1 MEKILEKV
9 IALILVIILVS
20 ANMLILGE
28 YTIAYALSD
37 EELSE
42 QDAKTNQKNVE
53 FNAYFDGGT
62 HNKTF
67 EIGDEGAKIYVNI
80 KVNNAGYLENGTIEF
95 LNTNFK
101 LKDGITNE
109 NIQSVDVNTNK
120 IVLNKLNNGSD
131 VTIELPIE
139 ILKNDNV
146 TLDYFNKETSTKFTG
161 KYVDGN
167 GKEKDVQKEIVNKLS
182 WKGNAET
189 EITVNPEKFVPFATN
204 GNYGAMVQVRV
215 NSKIKNNS
223 LPIKSTNIEITVPT
237 INNIKPT
244 SVNVISTRTTATNG
258 KTDGLDFINSNYS
271 YDIEN
276 GKVVINTSN
285 LQDSISWIKN
295 SDDEYLVTY
304 LFEGQEIYNLA
315 KASGIDSQILAK
327 ANITVYNNE
336 EKIVSKDAT
345 SQIKFTETKGT
356 LTDFDLNVP
365 NQMSKGYIYANY
377 DAKEKVE
384 TEYYTTYIATVN
396 SSKLTTSIEIIQSYD
411 KFLTAENAEGSS
423 TVNGKNYTYN
433 KRVEVNQ
440 AEFNKILGQDGTITV
455 KNENGEVLGTINKET
470 KIDNEVYILDISD
483 KNNNKLDIVTSAPI
497 TEGQLKIKVVKAISG
512 NLEYSKEQMKE
523 FTKMKMDFTGKTNT
537 TTYTAWKENLL
548 KEPET
553 KVELEVNKKDLT
565 TVVKNENV
573 EIRAVLDTSS
583 EYNALFE
590 NPTLKITLPSYIEK
604 IDLKSTNILLS
615 NGLKI
620 KSSQIKEENGHK
632 VIYVNI
638 EGKQSEYTID
648 AEYKGAIVVLNT
660 DITLDTLTPSG
671 ENKITLEY
679 TNENDVATKTN
690 GSVEQIINYVAP
702 TGVVAANK
710 ISNYK
715 DNMPQVESISG
726 ETKTVEIDTYSSKRT
741 ITINGTV
748 VNNYPNDI
756 SNIVILGRIPAEGNK
771 KIDTNEELGSNFT
784 TPLSTAVGL
793 SGVDNSNYTVYYS
806 DNENATRDLQ
816 DSNNGWSTTAKTSS
830 KSYLIVFSDSYKM
843 GKGSKIDF
851 AYNAEIPEKLEPSQS
866 AFTMYKV
873 YYNNNS
879 EIGNIDENK
888 VSSIIGVNT
897 KEGPKLEVNIS
908 STAET
913 VREGQYIRMD
923 VEVKNVGQ
931 ADVSGV
937 KLTAERP
944 EYVTFYEYAVG
955 VGFLDIKEDNIEI
968 NVGDVKAGES
978 KKISY
983 YIGIDEDTTIL
994 TIDIGDPDNLTPAE
1008 EEEIEKAEK
1017 FPKEITNIV
1026 YATAEGFEGK
1036 IKSNECKM
1044 QIQNGDLSLQ
1054 TFSYVTEGEVLKTG
1068 DKVRYCMEIINISEN
1083 SNLNNVVV
1091 TMQLP
1096 QGMKFK
1102 GGFVKDKWSSEEKV
1116 TDGISYNEESN
1127 IITISIPSID
1137 IMKVIELEVE
1147 VIDLEGSFYVMP
1159 TIKADGTEEHYSNIL
1174 EHKAEKPDLQ
1184 ISELTVSPR
1193 YISENENVT
1202 YKFSIKNNGESIA
1215 RGIKIVDQLPEGLE
1229 FVEAKYLYL
1238 EEEQRVTTLKDGKV
1252 QFTINVLE
1260 PGQSIEISI
1269 VAKAELLPDKNDKEV
1284 FNKVSV
1290 SAMSFDEVQTNEVSC
1305 IIEYDEDVHNGSGG
1319 GTTTKN
1325 HKISGTAW
1333 IDDNMNGRRDTEEQR
1348 LGNIQVVLLDKNA
1361 GSIVKD
1367 PDSNEQ
1373 KITTTTQTGT
1383 YQFTNIPNGE
1393 YLVVFLYDSSNYS
1406 LTEYKK
1412 DGVDEGFNSDVIDV
1426 NITLEGKRRIAA
1438 ITDTIVVNGGNV
1450 RDIDIGVY
1458 TANKFDLSLDKTVNK
1473 ITLTTPTI
1481 GTKTYEYNNQ
1491 VGKVEVLG
1499 QNLGK
1504 SNAVIEYKISIK
1516 NEGSVAGYVNKI
1528 VDYLPEEVSFDTE
1541 LNPDWYLSDNGNIY
1555 NSSLSNE
1562 VIKPGETK
1570 EVTLIVSLKITEDK
1584 IGSIYNDAEIYE
1596 SYNEQGLKDIDST
1609 VGNKADSED
1618 DMSQAIVVVS
1628 LVTGKIIMYTSI
1640 AIVVI
1645 ALVGFGVFEIKK
1657 HVLKGKKN
1665 K

>member
-53 FNAYFDGGT
+53 FNAYFDGET

-67 EIGDEGAKIYVNI
+67 EIGDEGAKIYVNV

-182 WKGNAET
+182 WKGNAEI

-215 NSKIKNNS
+215 NSKIKDNS
-223 LPIKSTNIEITVPT
+223 IPIKSTNIEITVPT

-345 SQIKFTETKGT
+345 CQIKFTETKGT

-470 KIDNEVYILDISD
+470 KIDNGVYILDISD

-756 SNIVILGRIPAEGNK
+756 SNIVILGRIPASGNK

-944 EYVTFYEYAVG
+944 EYVTFLNYGIGNGFYE
-955 VGFLDIKEDNIEI
+955 LNEDEHVID
-968 NVGDVKAGES
+968 VGDIAISETKNV
-978 KKISY
+978 SY
-983 YIGIDEDTTIL
+983 YIKIDDDTTI
-994 TIDIGDPDNLTPAE
+994 IDPSLEDSMSHDEYNEYLQN
-1008 EEEIEKAEK
+1008 KKK
-1017 FPKEITNIV
+1017 FPKEIINIV
-1026 YATAEGFEGK
+1026 YVSSDEFTEK
-1036 IKSNECKM
+1036 VKSNEYKM
-1044 QIQNGDLSLQ
+1044 QVQDGKISIN
-1054 TFSYVTEGEVLKTG
+1054 TFSYMASDEVLKVG
-1068 DKVRYCMEIINISEN
+1068 DTIRYGINIKNISKSGDI
-1083 SNLNNVVV
+1083 SNCLVKI
-1091 TMQLP
+1091 QLP
-1096 QGMKFK
+1096 NGLKFESAE
-1102 GGFVKDKWSSEEKV
+1102 VKDNW
-1116 TDGISYNEESN
+1116 TDDGGISDIAVYDEENN
-1127 IITISIPSID
+1127 IVTINIGTLNIKKTIEIRAKID
-1137 IMKVIELEVE
+1137 K
-1147 VIDLEGSFYVMP
+1147 LEGAFSIMP
-1159 TIKADGTEEHYSNIL
+1159 TITADNTEEHYSNII
-1174 EHKAEKPDLQ
+1174 EHKSEKAKLQ
-1184 ISELTVSPR
+1184 ISELTISPR

-1202 YKFSIKNNGESIA
+1202 YKFSIKNNGESVA

-1229 FVEAKYLYL
+1229 FVEAKYVYA
-1238 EEEQRVTTLKDGKV
+1238 EKEQKITTLKDGKV
-1252 QFTINVLE
+1252 QFTVNVLE
-1260 PGQSIEISI
+1260 PGQSIEVSI

-1305 IIEYDEDVHNGSGG
+1305 IIEYDEDIHNGSGG

-1458 TANKFDLSLDKTVNK
+1458 TANKFDLSLDKTVSK

-1640 AIVVI
+1640 AVVVI

>member
-9 IALILVIILVS
+9 IALILVIILIS

-37 EELSE
+37 EELSK

-53 FNAYFDGGT
+53 FSAYFDGGT

-67 EIGDEGAKIYVNI
+67 EIGDEGAKIYVNV

-95 LNTNFK
+95 ENTNFK

-109 NIQSVDVNTNK
+109 NIQSVDANNNI
-120 IVLNKLNNGSD
+120 IVLNKLNNGSNI
-131 VTIELPIE
+131 TIELPIE

-146 TLDYFNKETSTKFTG
+146 SLDYFNKETSTKFTG

-167 GKEKDVQKEIVNKLS
+167 GKEKDVQKEIVNKIS
-182 WKGNAET
+182 WKGDAET
-189 EITVNPEKFVPFATN
+189 ELTVNPEKFVPFATN

-215 NSKIKNNS
+215 NSKIKDNN

-237 INNIKPT
+237 INNLKPT
-244 SVNVISTRTTATNG
+244 SVNVISTRTVATNG
-258 KTDGLDFINSNYS
+258 KTDGLDFTNSNYT
-271 YDIEN
+271 YDAEN

-304 LFEGQEIYNLA
+304 LFEGQEIYNFA
-315 KASGIDSQILAK
+315 KTNGIDSQISAK

-336 EKIVSKDAT
+336 ESVTSKDAT
-345 SQIKFTETKGT
+345 VQIKFSENKGT
-356 LTDFDLNVP
+356 LTDFELDVP
-365 NQMSKGYIYANY
+365 NQLSKGYIYANY
-377 DAKEKVE
+377 DAKEKSE

-433 KRVEVNQ
+433 KRVKISQ
-440 AEFNKILGQDGTITV
+440 AEFNKILGQDGTVTV
-455 KNENGEVLGTINKET
+455 KNENGEVLGTINKDT
-470 KIDNEVYILDISD
+470 KNENGVYTLDISN

-497 TEGQLKIKVVKAISG
+497 TEGQLKIKVAKAISG
-512 NLEYSKEQMKE
+512 NIEYSKDQMKA
-523 FTKMKMDFTGKTNT
+523 FKKMKMDFTGKTNT
-537 TTYTAWKENLL
+537 TTYTAWKETLL

-553 KVELEVNKKDLT
+553 KVELEINKKDLT
-565 TVVKNENV
+565 TVVENENV

-590 NPTLKITLPSYIEK
+590 KPTLKITLPSYIEN

-632 VIYVNI
+632 VIYVTI
-638 EGKQSEYTID
+638 EGKQSDYTIN
-648 AEYKGAIVVLNT
+648 AEYKGAIVVINT

-679 TNENDVATKTN
+679 TNENDVATKTK
-690 GSVEQIINYVAP
+690 GSVEQKINYVAP
-702 TGVVAANK
+702 IGVVAANK

-741 ITINGTV
+741 ATINGTV

-756 SNIVILGRIPAEGNK
+756 SNIVILGRIPASGNK

-784 TPLSTAVGL
+784 TPLSTAIGL
-793 SGVDNSNYTVYYS
+793 SGVDKSNYTIYYS
-806 DNENATRDLQ
+806 DNESATRDLQ

-830 KSYLIVFSDSYKM
+830 KSYLIVLNENYKM
-843 GKGSKIDF
+843 SKGSKIDF
-851 AYNAEIPEKLEPSQS
+851 AYNAEIPEKLEPSQR

-879 EIGNIDENK
+879 DIGNIDESK
-888 VSSIIGVNT
+888 VSSIIGINT
-897 KEGPKLEVNIS
+897 KEGPKLEVNLS

-937 KLTAERP
+937 KLTAEKP
-944 EYVTFYEYAVG
+944 EYTKFYEYAVG
-955 VGFLDIKEDNIEI
+955 VGFLDIKEDNINI
-968 NVGDVKAGES
+968 DVGDIKAGES
-978 KKISY
+978 KNVSY
-983 YIGIDEDTTIL
+983 YIGIDKDTTIL

-1008 EEEIEKAEK
+1008 EEEIEKTEK
-1017 FPKEITNIV
+1017 FPKDITNIV
-1026 YATAEGFEGK
+1026 YATADGFEGK
-1036 IKSNECKM
+1036 IKSNEYKM
-1044 QIQNGDLSLQ
+1044 QINNGDLSLQ
-1054 TFSYVTEGEVLKTG
+1054 TFSYITEGEVLKTG
-1068 DKVRYCMEIINISEN
+1068 DKVRYCMSMVNISEN
-1083 SNLNNVVV
+1083 SNLNNVIV

-1096 QGMKFK
+1096 EGMKFK
-1102 GGFVKDKWSSEEKV
+1102 SGFVKDKWSSDEQI
-1116 TDGISYNEESN
+1116 TDGISYNENTN
-1127 IITISIPSID
+1127 IVTINIPSIE
-1137 IMKVIELEVE
+1137 IMKVVELETEIVN
-1147 VIDLEGSFYVMP
+1147 LEGNFKIMP
-1159 TIKADGTEEHYSNIL
+1159 TVKADGTEEHYSNIL
-1174 EHKAEKPDLQ
+1174 ENKAEKPDLQ

-1193 YISENENVT
+1193 YISENENAT
-1202 YKFSIKNNGESIA
+1202 YKFSIKNNGESMA
-1215 RGIKIVDQLPEGLE
+1215 RGVKIIDQLPEGLE
-1229 FVEAKYLYL
+1229 FVEAKYVYA
-1238 EEEQRVTTLKDGKV
+1238 EKEQKVTTLKDGKV
-1252 QFTINVLE
+1252 QLSINVLE
-1260 PGQSIEISI
+1260 PGKTIEISI
-1269 VAKAELLPDKNDKEV
+1269 VAKAKLLSDKNDKEV
-1284 FNKVSV
+1284 LNKVSI
-1290 SAMSFDEVQTNEVSC
+1290 SAIGFDEVQTNEVSC
-1305 IIEYDEDVHNGSGG
+1305 TIEYDGDIHDGSGG

-1333 IDDNMNGRRDTEEQR
+1333 IDDNMNGKRDTEEQR
-1348 LGNIQVVLLDKNA
+1348 LSDVQVVLLNKNN

-1367 PDSNEQ
+1367 SDSGEQ
-1373 KITTTTQTGT
+1373 KITTTLQNGT

-1426 NITLEGKRRIAA
+1426 NITIGGKRRIAG
-1438 ITDTIVVNGGNV
+1438 ITDTIVVNGNNV

-1458 TANKFDLSLDKTVNK
+1458 TANKFDLSLNKYVSK

-1481 GTKTYEYNNQ
+1481 GTKTYEHNNQ
-1491 VGKVEVLG
+1491 VAKVEVLG

-1504 SNAVIEYKISIK
+1504 SNAVIEYKIAIK

-1555 NSSLSNE
+1555 NSSLSNDI
-1562 VIKPGETK
+1562 IKPGETK
-1570 EVTLIVSLKITEDK
+1570 EVTLVVSLKITEDK
-1584 IGSIYNDAEIYE
+1584 LGSMYNDAEIYE

-1609 VGNKADSED
+1609 AGNKVDSED

-1640 AIVVI
+1640 AILVI
-1645 ALVGFGVFEIKK
+1645 ALMGFGVFEIKK
-1657 HVLKGKKN
+1657 YVLNGKKN